1 MPGIIALVFAVF
13 LGFCGWRIAGRAGY
27 NPWVGLLLAVP
38 LLQLAFLGWLAI
50 ARWPILE
57 GDSDPS

>member
-27 NPWVGLLLAVP
+27 TPWVGLLLAVP
-38 LLQLAFLGWLAI
+38 LLQLGFLGWLAI
-50 ARWPILE
+50 ARWPALE
-57 GDSDPS
+57 QDPGAS